1 MIPSSALSDMSS
13 IAPTAVAGVASLDS
27 AKTDPTLI
35 LADRVQQLYNQ
46 VPVAVGAT
54 LVLGAITTF
63 ELYDLRLRDLVL
75 FWWIVVAIISVSQIG
90 LLLAYRRSE
99 TRNSAPQQWHR
110 WLGLAALAG
119 GSAWGFAAAV
129 FFPAHS
135 DEQQVFL
142 AFMLAGIVS
151 GGVPIYAASWPVYA
165 LYAAGIVV
173 PFTYILATFGK
184 VLLEALALLLP
195 FFYAANV
202 LVAYRI
208 NRVFNDGY
216 RLRHAYGHLTG
227 DYTALNQRLEEQ
239 IAELM
244 EAHREVDASGR
255 KLALFAERA
264 PIAVF
269 ETDRNATVLEM
280 NPVAEN
286 IFGYSAIELT
296 GRNMLRTLISP
307 GDPGLGNDWWA
318 DFVKQGVPVTGL
330 RVQCQ
335 RRDGL
340 EIVCEFS
347 LTPLVNDAGDLL
359 SVIAQGRDVTQQLA
373 AERLKKEFTSTLSHE
388 LRTPLTSIIGSLQL
402 VNSGVVGEPGKEIT
416 ELTVIAERNAQRLLD
431 LINDLLDIEK
441 IESGKIELYPEV
453 FALDDLVREAITL
466 NRAYAERFKVRYA
479 AVGELPPAQVNVDRK
494 RLFQVVT
501 NLLSNAAKFSPEGGE
516 VEISMEDR
524 NGRAYV
530 GIHDRGA
537 GIPENFRHRIF
548 SRFAQA
554 DSALTRQKSGTG
566 LGLSISRRLVELMEG
581 EIGFVDREGGGT
593 TFWFELPKLSNGSR
607 KGT

>member
-1 MIPSSALSDMSS
+1 MIPSSVLSETSS
-13 IAPTAVAGVASLDS
+13 IAPTADAGVSSLDS

-54 LVLGAITTF
+54 LVLGAIATF
-63 ELYDLRLRDLVL
+63 ELYESRLHELIV
-75 FWWIVVAIISVSQIG
+75 FWWVVVAVILLAQLG
-90 LLLAYRRSE
+90 LLLAFRRSE
-99 TRNSAPQQWHR
+99 TRNSEPQQWHR
-110 WLGLAALAG
+110 WLGLAAFAG

-129 FFPAHS
+129 FFPAHT

-165 LYAAGIVV
+165 AYAAGIIV
-173 PFTYILATFGK
+173 PFTYVLGTFGK
-184 VLLEALALLLP
+184 VLFEVLALLVP

-227 DYTALNQRLEEQ
+227 DYTDLNQRLEGQ

-269 ETDRNATVLEM
+269 ETDGNATVLDV

-286 IFGYSAIELT
+286 IFGYPAIELT
-296 GRNMLRTLISP
+296 GRNLLRTLISA
-307 GDPGLGNDWWA
+307 GDPTLSNDWWTT
-318 DFVKQGVPVTGL
+318 FIRKGEPVTNM

-340 EIVCEFS
+340 EITCEFS
-347 LTPLVNDAGDLL
+347 LTPLVNDEGDLL

-402 VNSGVVGEPGKEIT
+402 VNSGVIGEPGKDIA
-416 ELTVIAERNAQRLLD
+416 ELTAIAERNAQRLLD

-441 IESGKIELYPEV
+441 IESGKIELHPEV

-479 AVGELPPAQVNVDRK
+479 TTGELPAAQVNVDRK

-524 NGRAYV
+524 DGRAYV
-530 GIHDRGA
+530 GIHDRGP
-537 GIPENFRHRIF
+537 GIPEDFRPRIF

-554 DSALTRQKSGTG
+554 DSATTRQKSGTG
-566 LGLSISRRLVELMEG
+566 LGLSISRRLVELMRG
-581 EIGFVDREGGGT
+581 QIGFTDRAGGGT
-593 TFWFELPKLSNGSR
+593 TFWFEIPKRSD
-607 KGT
+607 